1 VNPWCR
7 RGDGSHF
14 SLGQDQLPATSHTQA
29 VLLAAM
35 LNAQF
40 AGRTQQLSARKHRR
54 NGRRLQGLRAVRRAI
69 AEGVGSVRGL
79 RDCLGVGY

>member
-1 VNPWCR
+1 
-7 RGDGSHF
+7 
-14 SLGQDQLPATSHTQA
+14 
-29 VLLAAM
+29 M